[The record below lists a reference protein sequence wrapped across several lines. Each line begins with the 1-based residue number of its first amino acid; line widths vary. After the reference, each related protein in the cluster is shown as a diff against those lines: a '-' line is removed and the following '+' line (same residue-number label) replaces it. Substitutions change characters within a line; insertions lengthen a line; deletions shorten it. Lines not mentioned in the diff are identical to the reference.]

1 VSAPKTTPIVSRSQT
16 RVVESPTRDCDFFSA
31 KTRTILTAPFLLS
44 RSELRSR
51 FNRSESKTFDD
62 DWLKA
67 DVTVHLLTLFG
78 WTVPSGIAIKSY
90 GDTSLLAAFS
100 ASIGENLANFPQGPG
115 LEDKFWLYLLT
126 WHIGLFSTMLL
137 GQIGWQGR
145 KQGYFK

>member
-1 VSAPKTTPIVSRSQT
+1 MSAPKTTPIVSRSQT
-16 RVVESPTRDCDFFSA
+16 NLSSSHQRATFFSA
-31 KTRTILTAPFLLS
+31 KTRAILTAPFLLS
-44 RSELRSR
+44 RSDVRSR

>member
-1 VSAPKTTPIVSRSQT
+1 VSAPKTTPIVSRSQDESL
-16 RVVESPTRDCDFFSA
+16 VESPTRDFFFSQNA
-31 KTRTILTAPFLLS
+31 NDPDRALLS
-44 RSELRSR
+44 RSDVRSR

>member
-1 VSAPKTTPIVSRSQT
+1 M
-16 RVVESPTRDCDFFSA
+16 
-31 KTRTILTAPFLLS
+31 
-44 RSELRSR
+44 
-51 FNRSESKTFDD
+51 
-62 DWLKA
+62 
-67 DVTVHLLTLFG
+67 HLLTLFG

-145 KQGYFK
+145 KQGYFKYILPF

>member
-1 VSAPKTTPIVSRSQT
+1 MRFRPPPHRLTRDARPPSSHQRDVRPSRLLVSSLFLT
-16 RVVESPTRDCDFFSA
+16 RVLPAYRD
-31 KTRTILTAPFLLS
+31 IPP
-44 RSELRSR
+44 
-51 FNRSESKTFDD
+51 RSESKTFDD